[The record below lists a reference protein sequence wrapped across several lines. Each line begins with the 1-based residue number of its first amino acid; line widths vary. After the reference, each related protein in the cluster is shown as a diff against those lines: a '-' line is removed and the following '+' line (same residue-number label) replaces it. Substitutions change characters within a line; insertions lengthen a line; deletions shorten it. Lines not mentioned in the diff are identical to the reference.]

1 MMKSGTLFKQ
11 GEIAI
16 VPLPFTDLSGTKQ
29 RPVLILSKT
38 DYNGSDDII
47 TCGITSNLKDAEH
60 SVIIDNKNLSE
71 GQIPITSRIKVDK
84 LFTLEKSLVRK
95 IIGRINN
102 QTFEMVKKE
111 FINLI

>member
-1 MMKSGTLFKQ
+1 MKSGIRFRQ

-16 VPLPFTDLSGTKQ
+16 VPLPFTDLSETKQ
-29 RPVLILSKT
+29 RPVLILSRT
-38 DYNGSDDII
+38 DSNRSDDII
-47 TCGITSNLKDAEH
+47 TCGITSNLKDVKH

-95 IIGRINN
+95 IIGRVDN
-102 QTFEMVKKE
+102 QTFDMVKNE